1 MVKVI
6 SVQRIEVPTFLREGD
21 FFKSLNEEDDEAIFI
36 PEHTYK
42 TSLHLQT
49 VGDVQNLL
57 YTLRFWCVT
66 HIPSSLIEFALKH
79 EVNEFEGVFKE
90 FEKDLT
96 YLSFLKV
103 LKSTSQQDR
112 LVFAAKSGILDAVK
126 YLHGHGSVLTKAACE
141 GAASNG
147 HLHCL
152 KYLHENKC
160 QWDQQTCTVAAEAGF
175 LDCLTYAHKHG
186 CPMSADT
193 CAFAALRGQLACLRY
208 AHTHGCNWNEST
220 CYYAAQNGHLECLKY
235 AHENKCPWN
244 TVTCT
249 YAAVYGHLP
258 CLQYAHEHNCA
269 WDEFTCNKA
278 AQNGHYDCLKYAA
291 LNGCPIR
298 EADLMI
304 YNRNCL

>member
-6 SVQRIEVPTFLREGD
+6 SVQRVEVPTYPREGE
-21 FFKSLNEEDDEAIFI
+21 FFKSLCEEDDEAIFI

-42 TSLHLQT
+42 TSLQLQS

-57 YTLRFWCVT
+57 YTLRFWCVS
-66 HIPSSLIEFALKH
+66 HIPNSLIEFSLKH
-79 EVNEFEGVFKE
+79 DAIVYESVFKE

-103 LKSTSQQDR
+103 FKNTAPADR
-112 LVFAAKSGILDAVK
+112 LIFAAKSGILDAVK
-126 YLHGHGSVLTKAACE
+126 YLCAHGGVLTKTVCEAA
-141 GAASNG
+141 ALNG

-152 KYLHENKC
+152 KFLHEAKC
-160 QWDQQTCTVAAEAGF
+160 PWDHQTCTTAAENGH
-175 LDCLTYAHKHG
+175 LSCLTYAYKHG

-193 CAFAALRGQLACLRY
+193 CALAALRGQLACLTF
-208 AHTHGCNWNEST
+208 AHSHGCAWNEST
-220 CYYAAQNGHLECLKY
+220 CYYAAQNGHLACLKY

-249 YAAVYGHLP
+249 YAAVYNHLS

-269 WDEFTCNKA
+269 WDVMTTQKA
-278 AQNGHYDCLKYAA
+278 AQYKHYDCLKYAA

-298 EADLMI
+298 EADLVV